1 MLSIVIKAGC
11 FVAIIFLG
19 WFLRKIGFFKA
30 EDFSILSRIVL
41 RITLPAAIVA
51 NCAGRQISPAMLA
64 ISLLGFGFSMFYILC
79 GYLLCRHQGKRE
91 QAFYMLNLTGFNI
104 GNFTMPFIQSFLG
117 PAAMLTTSLFDV
129 GNAVVCLGTAY
140 SLAAVV
146 QEGQKFS
153 MKRVGKVLVRSVPFL
168 AHITM
173 ATLALLHWN
182 LPRPVVEFAGILG
195 NANPF
200 LAMLMLGVGFNLS
213 GDRQQIGSIGKGL
226 AVRYA
231 GALVFASACYFLLPL
246 EVESRIAL
254 VVLCLSPISSAIP
267 AFTAELK
274 GDVGLSSAINSI
286 SILISLVLI
295 IGALLILL

>member
-1 MLSIVIKAGC
+1 MLPILIKAGC

-19 WFLRKIGFFKA
+19 WGLRKIGYFQKS
-30 EDFSILSRIVL
+30 DFTILSKIVL
-41 RITLPAAIVA
+41 RITLPAAIVSS
-51 NCAGRQISPAMLA
+51 CAGRQISPSMLR
-64 ISLLGFGFSMFYILC
+64 ISLLGFGFSMVYVGL
-79 GYLLCRHQGKRE
+79 GYLLYRKEGKRQ
-91 QAFYMLNLTGFNI
+91 QAFFMMNLTGYNI

-117 PAAMLTTSLFDV
+117 PVGMLTTSLFDV
-129 GNAVVCLGTAY
+129 GNAVVCLGAAY
-140 SLAAVV
+140 GLAAMV

-153 MKRVGKVLVRSVPFL
+153 LKRICGVLAHSAPFI

-173 ATLALLHWN
+173 VTLALLHWN
-182 LPRPVVEFAGILG
+182 LPGPVVEFAGILG

-213 GDRQQIGSIGKGL
+213 GDRAQAGSIVKGL
-226 AVRYA
+226 GVRYL
-231 GALVFASACYFLLPL
+231 GAAVFASFCFFLLPL
-246 EVESRIAL
+246 EAEYRVAL

-286 SILISLVLI
+286 SIVVSLICI
-295 IGALLILL
+295 IGALLVLL

>member
-19 WFLRKIGFFKA
+19 WFLRRIGFFKA

-79 GYLLCRHQGKRE
+79 GYLLCRHQSKRE
-91 QAFYMLNLTGFNI
+91 QAFYMLNLTGYNI

-129 GNAVVCLGTAY
+129 GNAVVCLGTAS

-231 GALVFASACYFLLPL
+231 GALVFASACFFLLPL

-295 IGALLILL
+295 ISALLILL

>member
-168 AHITM
+168 AHISM
-173 ATLALLHWN
+173 AALALLHWN
-182 LPRPVVEFAGILG
+182 LPKPIVEFAGILG

-200 LAMLMLGVGFNLS
+200 LAMLMLGVGFKLS
-213 GDRQQIGSIGKGL
+213 GDRQQIGSIAKGL

-231 GALVFASACYFLLPL
+231 GALVFASACFFLLPL
-246 EVESRIAL
+246 EAESRIAL